1 VAQEPLG
8 QTEVAGPGLARWGQK
23 PRKNILNFY
32 MDFGICQ
39 DFRNLYKE
47 ILWGIG
53 HGKFSQN
60 LLGFPRILE
69 KCQHAMP

>member
-1 VAQEPLG
+1 
-8 QTEVAGPGLARWGQK
+8 
-23 PRKNILNFY
+23 
-32 MDFGICQ
+32 MDFGIYQ